1 MFTVALQQHV
11 KSDFT
16 NFIKAFLTYFNK
28 FVCNFFLLNFKQAL
42 SKLQFIKLQLKFIL
56 FSLNSSFIAIKQF
69 FKKFKLISLAFG
81 IFLSNLNIFNLSS
94 FNISSNP
101 SQSLNRLKIL
111 PCLNATFII
120 PFFSYISWSF
130 HNLLLLELPAHPTFQ
145 FPKLLFLALIR

>member
-1 MFTVALQQHV
+1 MFTVALQQYV

-16 NFIKAFLTYFNK
+16 NFIKTFLTYFNK

-56 FSLNSSFIAIKQF
+56 FSLNSSFIAFKQF

-101 SQSLNRLKIL
+101 SKSLNRLKIL

-120 PFFSYISWSF
+120 PFFFLTSHGLFIIFYYWNCPLIQLFNFRNF
-130 HNLLLLELPAHPTFQ
+130 H
-145 FPKLLFLALIR
+145 FLH

>member
-11 KSDFT
+11 KSDFA
-16 NFIKAFLTYFNK
+16 NFIKTFLPYFNK

-56 FSLNSSFIAIKQF
+56 FSLNSSFIAFKQF

-101 SQSLNRLKIL
+101 SKSLNRLKIL

-120 PFFSYISWSF
+120 PFSSYISWSF
-130 HNLLLLELPAHPTFQ
+130 HNLFYWNCPLIQ
-145 FPKLLFLALIR
+145 LFHFHFLHFLH